1 MVYKMFENQYK
12 IKTGDAMQDKASP
25 VYDSIKA
32 IPHKDCRADAQRGLR
47 VVLL

>member
-32 IPHKDCRADAQRGLR
+32 IPHKDCRSDAQ
-47 VVLL
+47 